1 MNTSRIKLIPWLIFG
16 VTLLALNSIYVA
28 ILRFGFGIHEESS
41 LLLDMIIFNVMFGPL
56 TLGGFL
62 GFAGVTSLMFFVY
75 RWAFSAKA
83 QFGCAVLA
91 AFLNCLCTQSGYRH
105 VISNYLRW
113 FGFTVVSGDMDTLM
127 ILGLAIGSL

>member
-1 MNTSRIKLIPWLIFG
+1 M
-16 VTLLALNSIYVA
+16 A

-41 LLLDMIIFNVMFGPL
+41 VLLDMIIFNVMFGPL

-83 QFGCAVLA
+83 QFGCAVIA

-113 FGFTVVSGDMDTLM
+113 FGFTVVSGDMDTFDDFRPRHWLSFRNVG
-127 ILGLAIGSL
+127 IIYSSWFRVDYSVLEAT

>member
-1 MNTSRIKLIPWLIFG
+1 
-16 VTLLALNSIYVA
+16 
-28 ILRFGFGIHEESS
+28 
-41 LLLDMIIFNVMFGPL
+41 
-56 TLGGFL
+56 
-62 GFAGVTSLMFFVY
+62 MFFVY

-83 QFGCAVLA
+83 QFGCAVIA

-127 ILGLAIGSL
+127 ILGLAIGSLSGMLALFTVAGFESIIQFLRRHDPASRTA